1 MTVSVNKTIGYYIPS
16 LYLQQDSL
24 QVGACFRILVD
35 LRRGAGVGDGGEALA
50 GILRAG
56 DAAAEVE
63 EGPGTLSPGT
73 TLNGSDKPVG
83 TFTDLS
89 GTTEVELAWGM

>member
-1 MTVSVNKTIGYYIPS
+1 MTVSVNKTIVYQIPS
-16 LYLQQDSL
+16 LYLQQKSL
-24 QVGACFRILVD
+24 HIGACFRILVD
-35 LRRGAGVGDGGEALA
+35 LRRGAGGGEALA

-56 DAAAEVE
+56 DATAEVE
-63 EGPGTLSPGT
+63 EGPGTLSPRT